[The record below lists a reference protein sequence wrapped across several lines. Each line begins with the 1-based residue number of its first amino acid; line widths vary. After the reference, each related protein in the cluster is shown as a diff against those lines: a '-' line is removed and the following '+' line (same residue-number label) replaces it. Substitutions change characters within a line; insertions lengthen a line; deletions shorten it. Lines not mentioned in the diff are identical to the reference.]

1 MQNFGVTNK
10 EHYGMFWYFLE
21 RSIVL
26 IITLLCKLTVKIF
39 HDQGSW
45 QVCVILTYVQV
56 ICSFPR
62 VFTWNLLLVW
72 QIVDLALLVKKD
84 LEGGDMMTQVMPPV
98 SILSESQSSVGTPAT
113 VTSTPSTPNHTP
125 PGTPTTPTTPFL
137 PSPTTGGT
145 GSTSAT
151 SQNPVSKQKNKK
163 RKLKVNS
170 FELFSWYTCYGFFYI
185 CHNRNSFM
193 GPSSLPYLFD

>member
-1 MQNFGVTNK
+1 
-10 EHYGMFWYFLE
+10 
-21 RSIVL
+21 
-26 IITLLCKLTVKIF
+26 
-39 HDQGSW
+39 
-45 QVCVILTYVQV
+45 
-56 ICSFPR
+56 
-62 VFTWNLLLVW
+62 
-72 QIVDLALLVKKD
+72 
-84 LEGGDMMTQVMPPV
+84 MMTQVMPPV
-98 SILSESQSSVGTPAT
+98 SILSESQSSVATPAT

-185 CHNRNSFM
+185 CHDRNSFM
-193 GPSSLPYLFD
+193 GPSSLPYYFYSINRLLNFWTSRVGAYSRWALIRGWELIKFSPFSAISVVFFL

>member
-21 RSIVL
+21 WLIVL

-62 VFTWNLLLVW
+62 VLLEICFWFDRLLTWPCW
-72 QIVDLALLVKKD
+72 
-84 LEGGDMMTQVMPPV
+84 
-98 SILSESQSSVGTPAT
+98 
-113 VTSTPSTPNHTP
+113 
-125 PGTPTTPTTPFL
+125 
-137 PSPTTGGT
+137 
-145 GSTSAT
+145 
-151 SQNPVSKQKNKK
+151 
-163 RKLKVNS
+163 
-170 FELFSWYTCYGFFYI
+170 
-185 CHNRNSFM
+185 
-193 GPSSLPYLFD
+193 

>member
-1 MQNFGVTNK
+1 M
-10 EHYGMFWYFLE
+10 
-21 RSIVL
+21 IVL
-26 IITLLCKLTVKIF
+26 IITLLCKLTLKIF
-39 HDQGSW
+39 HDQGSS
-45 QVCVILTYVQV
+45 QVCVIHTYVQV
-56 ICSFPR
+56 PVICSFSR
-62 VFTWNLLLVW
+62 AFCWNLLLVW

-98 SILSESQSSVGTPAT
+98 SILSESQSSVAAPAT

-145 GSTSAT
+145 GSTSAS

-185 CHNRNSFM
+185 CHNRLISI
-193 GPSSLPYLFD
+193 Y